1 MLEVYCYNA
10 GKGDCV
16 RVRFAGHHNI
26 IIDTGVIRFAPRFKQ
41 IINGIC
47 AAGESLDALI
57 LTHVDDDHIGGLLS
71 NLRDNNYK
79 CPFDEVWMNV
89 SGASTSQD
97 AILSTRQNNEVY
109 MHLIRRGVNVKP
121 MLRGERRLVAGAIIE
136 TVWPENIPANSM
148 PIVHQDIPLA
158 HHNDYHLPLSILAQL
173 PIKNCDLSIS
183 NKNSIV
189 FTFEY
194 DGHRLLFTGDAWAE
208 DVVRADGDYDLVK
221 LPHHGSVRNIS
232 EEYRPKIRSKDFLIC
247 TDGINH
253 PDKQTIAKLEDWYG
267 NINIYSPF
275 EWWKNGYFLSEDRS
289 HRINYFGKE
298 GLVITW

>member
-16 RVRFAGHHNI
+16 RVRFAGSHNL
-26 IIDTGVIRFAPRFKQ
+26 IIDTGVIRFAPSFKQ

-47 AAGESLDALI
+47 SAGESLDALI

-71 NLRDNNYK
+71 NLRDSSYQ

-89 SGASTSQD
+89 SGVSTSQD
-97 AILSTRQNNEVY
+97 ASLSTRQNNEVY
-109 MHLIRRGVNVKP
+109 MRLTRRGVNVKP
-121 MLRGERRLVAGAIIE
+121 MLRGERRLIVGAIIE
-136 TVWPENIPANSM
+136 TVWPEKIPTNST

-158 HHNDYHLPLSILAQL
+158 CHNDYHLPLSKLAQL
-173 PIKNCDLSIS
+173 PIRSQDVSTS
-183 NKNSIV
+183 NKDSIV

-194 DGHRLLFTGDAWAE
+194 EGHRLLFTGDAWAE
-208 DVVRADGDYDLVK
+208 DVVRAEGDYDLVK
-221 LPHHGSVRNIS
+221 LPHHGSIRNIS
-232 EEYRPKIRSKDFLIC
+232 EEYRTKIRSKDFLIC

-267 NINIYSPF
+267 DINIYSSS

-298 GLVITW
+298 GLVIIW